1 MELELTICKAS
12 EAAELVRSHQR
23 DNTPFAIVISIE
35 HPCDESVSLEQGR
48 APRLAKEVGAEW
60 TDRQII
66 LTCHDIETSFPDTPV
81 PPLAVVQSALDHFE
95 KWRPAE
101 NVMRVLIHCRSG
113 KARSTAVGLVLLRRH
128 RGPGTEK
135 ECLEELLRVRPL
147 AAPNIAIV
155 EHGDTLLGCGGALI
169 TVVESDPEVT
179 SRRAEANFGY
189 LARAGQQAS
198 ERGALKESELYFKR
212 AIDALTTMPETPER
226 AQRELSLL
234 SALWVSLLST
244 SGSAADE
251 TWSVATRIQQLAE
264 KTGNREQLFFALLG
278 AWFPTVARGEV
289 NSAQQI
295 ADQMLEI
302 AERSAIDSKLTSNL
316 TMAHLFQGN
325 TRMFRGDLIG
335 SMQHFGRSNS
345 FYDETDFANTAIDP
359 QMLALGGMGRVLWN
373 QGLTDQAR
381 ASIAKSIALSE
392 RSRQPA
398 NIAQAFLNSCGF
410 FMELRELG
418 NVQEAAERLFNFSR
432 EQQLKPFLN
441 AASVCRGWAMAE
453 RGRAAEATVMIRE
466 QLDSI
471 AARGERLFGPLLALS
486 EAQARAGQI
495 DDALS
500 TVDRAFSAV
509 GEHQINLPRLLWRRG
524 ELHSQHGDETEAARD
539 FQDAI
544 NVARR
549 IGSKAYEL
557 RATASFARLL
567 AKQGKREA
575 AGAMLA
581 EIYSSFTEGFDTL
594 DLRDA
599 RAFLD
604 EAND

>member
-12 EAAELVRSHQR
+12 EAAELVRSHQS

-48 APRLAKEVGAEW
+48 APRLAEEVGAEW

-81 PPLAVVQSALDHFE
+81 PPLAVVQSALEHFE
-95 KWRPAE
+95 KWRLNE

-113 KARSTAVGLVLLRRH
+113 KARSTALALVLLRYH

-135 ECLEELLRVRPL
+135 ECLQELLRIRPL

-155 EHGDTLLGCGGALI
+155 KHGDTLLGCGGALI

-179 SRRAEANFGY
+179 GRRAEANFGY
-189 LARAGQQAS
+189 LARAGQQAG

-212 AIDALTTMPETPER
+212 ALDALITMRETPER

-234 SALWVSLLST
+234 SAIWVSLLST
-244 SGSAADE
+244 SGSAAVE
-251 TWSVATRIQQLAE
+251 TRSVAARIQQLAE

-278 AWFPTVARGEV
+278 AWFPTVARGEI

-295 ADQMLEI
+295 ADHMLEI
-302 AERSAIDSKLTSNL
+302 AELGAVNSNL

-335 SMQHFGRSNS
+335 AMQHFERSNS
-345 FYDETDFANTAIDP
+345 FYHEADFANAAIDP
-359 QMLALGGMGRVLWN
+359 HMLALGSMGRVLWN
-373 QGLTDQAR
+373 QGLTEQAR
-381 ASIAKSIALSE
+381 ASIAKSIALSG
-392 RSRQPA
+392 RSKQPA
-398 NIAQAFLNSCGF
+398 IIAQSLANACGF
-410 FMELRELG
+410 FMELREPG
-418 NVQEAAERLFNFSR
+418 NVLEAAERLFNFSS

-453 RGRAAEATVMIRE
+453 QDRAAEAIVMIRE

-495 DDALS
+495 DDALI
-500 TVDRAFSAV
+500 TIDRAFSAV

-524 ELHSQHGDETEAARD
+524 ELHSQHGDEIKAARD
-539 FQDAI
+539 FHEAV

-557 RATASFARLL
+557 RAAISLARLL
-567 AKQGKREA
+567 AKQGRREPA
-575 AGAMLA
+575 RAMVA
-581 EIYSSFTEGFDTL
+581 DIYNSFTEGFDTL
-594 DLRDA
+594 DVKDA
-599 RAFLD
+599 KAFLD
-604 EAND
+604 EPNR

>member
-1 MELELTICKAS
+1 MELELTICKAT
-12 EAAELVRSHQR
+12 EVLELVRSHQK
-23 DNTPFAIVISIE
+23 DNRPFAIVISIE

-48 APRLAKEVGAEW
+48 APRLAEEVGAEW
-60 TDRQII
+60 ADRQII
-66 LTCHDIETSFPDTPV
+66 LICHDIETSFPDTP
-81 PPLAVVQSALDHFE
+81 PPSLAVVQSALDHFE
-95 KWRPAE
+95 KWRPTDD
-101 NVMRVLIHCRSG
+101 VMRVLIHCRSG
-113 KARSTAVGLVLLRRH
+113 KARSTALALVLLRRH

-135 ECLEELLRVRPL
+135 ACLQELLRIRPL

-155 EHGDTLLGCGGALI
+155 KHGDTVLGCGGALLA
-169 TVVESDPEVT
+169 VVESDPEVT

-212 AIDALTTMPETPER
+212 AIDALITMPETPER
-226 AQRELSLL
+226 AQRELRLL
-234 SALWVSLLST
+234 SAIWVSLLST
-244 SGSAADE
+244 CGSAADE
-251 TWSVATRIQQLAE
+251 TRSVATRIQQLAE

-302 AERSAIDSKLTSNL
+302 AERTAIDSKLTSSL

-335 SMQHFGRSNS
+335 AMQHFERSNS
-345 FYDETDFANTAIDP
+345 VYHETDFVNPAIDP
-359 QMLALGGMGRVLWN
+359 HMLALGGMGRVLWN
-373 QGLTDQAR
+373 QGLADQAR

-392 RSRQPA
+392 RSKQPA
-398 NIAQAFLNSCGF
+398 NVAQSLINACGF
-410 FMELRELG
+410 FMELREPG
-418 NVQEAAERLFNFSR
+418 NVHEAAERLFSFSS

-453 RGRAAEATVMIRE
+453 QGRAAEAIAMIRE

-471 AARGERLFGPLLALS
+471 AARGERLFGPLLALC
-486 EAQARAGQI
+486 EAQSGAGQI
-495 DDALS
+495 DNALI
-500 TVDRAFSAV
+500 TINRAFSAV

-524 ELHSQHGDETEAARD
+524 ELHSHHGGEIKAARD
-539 FQDAI
+539 FHEAI
-544 NVARR
+544 GVARR

-557 RATASFARLL
+557 RATTSLARLL
-567 AKQGKREA
+567 AKQGKREPA
-575 AGAMLA
+575 RAMLS
-581 EIYSSFTEGFDTL
+581 EIYNSFTEGFDTL
-594 DLRDA
+594 DLKDA
-599 RAFLD
+599 KAFLD
-604 EAND
+604 EANV